1 MEIQMVVCG
10 LWQRPL
16 IAIPH
21 SAVSSL
27 PLT

>member
-21 SAVSSL
+21 SAALRS
-27 PLT
+27 PLA